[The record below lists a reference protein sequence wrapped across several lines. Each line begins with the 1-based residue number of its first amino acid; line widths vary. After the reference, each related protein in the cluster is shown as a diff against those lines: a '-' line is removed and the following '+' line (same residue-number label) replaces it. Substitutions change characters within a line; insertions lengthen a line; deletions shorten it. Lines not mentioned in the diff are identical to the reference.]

1 MLRAM
6 DDPTPAP
13 STNAS
18 WIEVR
23 LLVPTGWEEL
33 VAGEL
38 MLDGCTSIVVGR
50 PNLGVPEAPEGRE
63 YVRTFYSASDDGDGF
78 RTAIRE
84 RLADLARRSGVDELL
99 GLEPE
104 FKPLPHEDWATS
116 WRKTWKPFRVGKLCV
131 VTRDW
136 DRPPREGDLR
146 LALEPAGAFGTGR
159 HATTRMCLR
168 ALQELDLEGARVLDA
183 GSGTGI
189 LSVAAALLGARSV
202 LGFDIDARGPI
213 EGTELARDNGVEGR
227 CSFRTGDF
235 GVLTEEDRGFDLVLG
250 NIYSDVLQD
259 HAAEISA
266 RLRPAGRVI
275 LSGCPDRHA
284 DPTLA
289 AFARAGLT
297 IEEVRRRGRWLAF
310 LGRR

>member
-6 DDPTPAP
+6 TSAHSSP
-13 STNAS
+13 SSDAS

-38 MLDGCTSIVVGR
+38 MLDGCTSVVVGR
-50 PNLGVPEAPEGRE
+50 PNLGVPEAPEGWE
-63 YVRTFYSASDDGDGF
+63 YVRTFYSASDDQEAF
-78 RTAIRE
+78 RTAIRA
-84 RLADLARRSGVDELL
+84 RLADLGERSGVEELT

-116 WRKTWKPFRVGKLCV
+116 WRKSWRPFRVGRLCV

-136 DRPPREGDLR
+136 NRPPRAGDLR

-168 ALQELDLEGARVLDA
+168 ALQELDLNGARVLDA

-202 LGFDIDARGPI
+202 LGFDIDARGAI
-213 EGTELARDNGVEGR
+213 EGTELARENGVEGR

-284 DPTLA
+284 EPTLA